1 MNESTNPRWPYK
13 LLVQFLYAR
22 SPGVVTY
29 GRLAMVEI
37 PAFCRHI
44 SMKRRRFIDHMQ
56 ELERVGLISD
66 LEINK
71 SAAHFKIKTPRQY
84 ELAENKT

>member
-1 MNESTNPRWPYK
+1 MNETQPPRWPYK
-13 LLVQFLYAR
+13 LLVQLLYSR
-22 SPGVVTY
+22 LPGVVVY

-37 PAFCRHI
+37 PALCRHLN
-44 SMKRRRFIDHMQ
+44 MKRRRFLEHVD
-56 ELERVGLISD
+56 ELERIGLISD
-66 LEINK
+66 LEVNK